1 MGTKTV
7 LMKFAGLEKNSV
19 CGPIAWPPTRGKTTK
34 GSNRSPWRK
43 KGGNCPPSHLT
54 SVGGNNMPIS
64 ALLAT
69 KEKFVNQ
76 KKYKWPHKR
85 NTRPPL
91 PLKNN
96 NPHPLPEVTS
106 LSCGETTLERK
117 EAGRPL
123 RPRERAPGLRGTAAA
138 AACGWFHRT
147 HPLCWRSLWGPS
159 ANGGTVGNG
168 RMRRTGRAAI
178 CGEAIL
184 ALSSV
189 TFCMLIHKQKKDEQM
204 ESKWGKKRGHNR
216 PPP

>member
-85 NTRPPL
+85 NTRPPP
-91 PLKNN
+91 PLKKQQPSPVARGHFAKLWGNR
-96 NPHPLPEVTS
+96 L
-106 LSCGETTLERK
+106 GEERSW
-117 EAGRPL
+117 ETPSPTGTGPW
-123 RPRERAPGLRGTAAA
+123 APGNSSCCSLRMVPQDASAVLAIAVGAFCKRRDGGEWEDEADGA
-138 AACGWFHRT
+138 SGNLWRGDFS
-147 HPLCWRSLWGPS
+147 PLKCHVLHAYSQ
-159 ANGGTVGNG
+159 A
-168 RMRRTGRAAI
+168 
-178 CGEAIL
+178 
-184 ALSSV
+184 
-189 TFCMLIHKQKKDEQM
+189 
-204 ESKWGKKRGHNR
+204 KKR
-216 PPP
+216 